1 MAETNSGSDLL
12 DDLAYEFV
20 ERHRRGERPSPED
33 YAGRYPHL
41 AEAIRELFPTLAM
54 MERLGGDADRPRRDG
69 RIPERLGDYR
79 LLREAEAVLAE
90 TLPDLPADV
99 FAR

>member
-1 MAETNSGSDLL
+1 MAETTSGSDLL

-54 MERLGGDADRPRRDG
+54 CTAPG
-69 RIPERLGDYR
+69 
-79 LLREAEAVLAE
+79 
-90 TLPDLPADV
+90 
-99 FAR
+99 